1 MIVGIG
7 TDLCDIGRIERALE
21 RFGER
26 FAERILVASELER
39 FRRHRKPAA
48 YLAKRFAA
56 KEAFSKALGT
66 GIRFPVNWHNVRV
79 ENARSG
85 KPSLKFS
92 RPLAA
97 LLKKRGISNV
107 YVSIT
112 DEIGM
117 ACAFVVIE
125 GIERAGRSRKWHS
138 AR

>member
-1 MIVGIG
+1 VILGIG
-7 TDLCDIGRIERALE
+7 TDLCDIGRIEKALG

-26 FAERILVASELER
+26 FAARILVEAELRR
-39 FRRHRKPAA
+39 FRRHRKGAA

-66 GIRFPVNWHNVRV
+66 GIHFPVNWHNVWV
-79 ENARSG
+79 ENAPSG

-97 LLKKRGISNV
+97 LLKRRGIASV
-107 YVSIT
+107 HVSIT

-117 ACAFVVIE
+117 ACAFVVVE
-125 GIERAGRSRKWHS
+125 GRTPRK
-138 AR
+138 AK